1 MSYEQKSHKDVGICG
16 TYTTK
21 MNFDKWHANTDLNLM
36 KTQTSGTLSKDK
48 ELHQVVS
55 MARSSQKEFLCSGAK
70 VIKTTNVE

>member
-21 MNFDKWHANTDLNLM
+21 MNFNKWHANTNLNLK

-48 ELHQVVS
+48 ELHQVNKS
-55 MARSSQKEFLCSGAK
+55 LQ
-70 VIKTTNVE
+70 IKKDINKQEIYVVK